1 VAHIEVNK
9 KAPAIGVAEAFVN
22 APIEMVWRILT
33 NFESW
38 PSWNKNV
45 SKIQFRGGVIVGTS
59 FVWVAG
65 GSKIFSRLEE
75 VDAPN
80 RLAWS
85 GKTLGIRALHV
96 WMFEKKDEGT
106 HVHTEESL
114 DGFIVRLFPG
124 LTMKILTKRLD
135 QSVMALKAE
144 AESRLGSSGA

>member
-9 KAPAIGVAEAFVN
+9 EAPAIGVAEALVK
-22 APIEMVWRILT
+22 APIEMVWSILT
-33 NFESW
+33 NFKSW

-45 SKIQFRGGVIVGTS
+45 SKIQLQGDVKIGTS

-65 GSKIFSRLEE
+65 GSKIVSRLEE

-96 WMFEKKDEGT
+96 WIFEKKDEGT

-114 DGFIVRLFPG
+114 DGFIVRLFTG
-124 LTMKILTKRLD
+124 IMKKILTTRLN
-135 QSVMALKAE
+135 QSVMALKTE
-144 AESRLGSSGA
+144 AESRHSRSRA

>member
-1 VAHIEVNK
+1 VAHLEVDK
-9 KAPAIGVAEAFVN
+9 EAPVIGVAEALVK

-45 SKIQFRGGVIVGTS
+45 SKIHFDGGVKIGTS
-59 FVWVAG
+59 FVWVAS

-75 VDAPN
+75 VDVPN
-80 RLAWS
+80 RLSWS

-106 HVHTEESL
+106 HVYTEESL
-114 DGFIVRLFPG
+114 DGFIMRLFPG
-124 LTMKILTKRLD
+124 LMKKILTRRLNH
-135 QSVMALKAE
+135 SVMALKAE
-144 AESRLGSSGA
+144 AESRHGSSRA